1 MTRVDFHFNAPDK
14 LGYGC
19 RLVRKAY
26 HAGQRIVVCCED
38 EARLVAL
45 DEALWTFSQ
54 TDFIPHVREGDPLAA
69 ETAVVLTIDGQALPH
84 HEVLVN
90 LAARTPAFFASF
102 ERLIEVV
109 SVEPAD
115 RELARERFR
124 FYKDRGYPMGTH
136 DLAQERE
143 RGPGA

>member
-1 MTRVDFHFNAPDK
+1 MTRIDFHFNAPDK
-14 LGYGC
+14 LDYGC

-26 HAGQRIVVCCED
+26 RAGQRVVVCCED
-38 EARLVAL
+38 DARLAAF
-45 DEALWTFSQ
+45 DEALWRFSEA
-54 TDFIPHVREGDPLAA
+54 DFIPHVRDTDPLAA
-69 ETAVVLTIDGQALPH
+69 QTPVVLTVEGASLPH

-90 LAARTPAFFASF
+90 LAARTPPFFASF

-115 RELARERFR
+115 REGARERFR
-124 FYKDRGYPMGTH
+124 FYKDRGYPMGSH
-136 DLAQERE
+136 DLAQERA